1 MSGRNLRLA
10 LEITANLN
18 QARQA
23 ITGLRD
29 DIDQTSDAAD
39 EATNAQNQL
48 GRSAQRA
55 SSEIE
60 SSRSSLADL
69 NDELSQTSASAEEAA
84 QSNQVLENSV
94 KNLAPHLLS
103 LAGISG
109 GFVAIAVDTLNKAV
123 ELDRLAEFSTTG
135 VEQFQYYAAG
145 AKKVGVE
152 TEQLAQIFKDARE
165 KVGEFIDNGGGELAD
180 FFDTIAPKVGVTAE
194 QFKKLTGPEIL
205 QLYVSSLQQAGVSQ
219 NEMIA
224 YMERIADDATV
235 LLPLLNNNGEG
246 FKKYGEEAKAAGA
259 ILGKDVVEQA
269 KTANDALGKF
279 QQKFSGITNNLVANA
294 APAIVFLAQNLDVL
308 AKAGLIVSSVYLG
321 KVVVSL
327 STSVIAFIAA
337 RIEATR
343 YQMTLA
349 SMAGVATTTAA
360 RLTAVGVASNLLTA
374 VGGLPGL
381 AITAVSV
388 ATGFYLMR
396 DSSDSASDSFDIQ
409 KASVDELIEKYKE
422 LNAETKQTYLVKLT
436 EELEDQEKALKSTS
450 AAMDEFI
457 LQKMKSIVGISAD
470 SKKAIQQYFD
480 EIKSGGESAKTAFD
494 RLKNTELLND
504 RELAKIAEL
513 GQKFMTTTAE
523 SDKTRQKIDI
533 LNGSNQSLSTTA
545 NSAANATDAL
555 KNQLGGTSDAA
566 AKAASEINNL
576 SKEYKDYLKAA
587 QSVNF
592 NNQMELA
599 ELQGGKSEA
608 QAKARVEAYNL
619 KNSDPKANQTYFVTD
634 NELAVI
640 DARLESEKKITD
652 FKEQQK
658 KKEEATTKEKE
669 KQKKIAEQTA
679 PINSRV
685 QAQADKYNYTGL
697 EQKYNLPS
705 GLLAA
710 TSMQE
715 SRGNPNARSPVG
727 ALGAFQFMPATAARF
742 KLKDR
747 TDVGSSAEAAA
758 KYYQFLLKKFDN
770 DLDKAIM
777 AYNAG
782 EGNVESGKAYGFKE
796 TQKYL
801 PAVKRY
807 MAGANGL
814 TDENAQANLGKME
827 QAQQALLKQQQDR
840 LDNQKSIQEKY
851 YPEDLKMLVEHQK
864 NREDILK
871 AGFDREKEM
880 ELLLAEDKRFITE
893 KNKPRLDMLKDVEN
907 ELKNVEQSYLKA
919 TGQDVQADLA
929 AVDEKYKDLKAKIET
944 LLQITIDPVEKMK
957 LKDAQVKIDLV
968 IDKEKAAIDFNSV
981 LEQYEKLNSL
991 RQQRQETLKLQ
1002 NDSGQISQFQYAD
1015 GLKAIDAEMKP
1026 ALQNLI
1032 DQAAILAENMGDAFS
1047 VSRVEAMNAAL
1058 NQTDGSFKKF
1068 LPTVDQIQERIAGGM
1083 TDAILDWVDGTKSAS
1098 DAFRQFASDF
1108 LREIAQMILKQMIF
1122 NAVKA
1127 ASSAFGFAEGGFT
1140 GYATGGYTGAG
1151 GKYQPAGVVHKGEV
1165 VWSQE
1170 DIKAWGGVGVVE
1182 SMRKHRGYA
1191 EGGIVA
1197 APTLQVP
1204 TMQAPIIQA
1213 PQLVDNTAQI
1223 AQSTSFNASQ
1233 NFYLVDDPARI
1244 LETLNSS
1251 KGQENIVVMMSRD
1264 PSKFKAALKIGGG

>member
-259 ILGKDVVEQA
+259 ILGVEVVEQA
-269 KTANDALGKF
+269 KTAKEALGQF
-279 QQKFSGITNNLVANA
+279 QNRVSGITNQLVANA

-308 AKAGLIVSSVYLG
+308 TKAGLVVASVYLG

-381 AITAVSV
+381 AIAAVSV
-388 ATGFYLMR
+388 ATSFWLMR
-396 DSSDSASDSFDIQ
+396 DSSVSASDSFDIQ

-470 SKKAIQQYFD
+470 SKKAIQQYFN

-513 GQKFMTTTAE
+513 GQEFMTTTAE
-523 SDKTRQKIDI
+523 SDKTRQKINI

-545 NSAANATDAL
+545 NSATSATDAL
-555 KNQLGGTSDAA
+555 KDKLGGTSAAA
-566 AKAASEINNL
+566 AKAAGEINNL
-576 SKEYKDYLKAA
+576 SKEFRDYLKTA
-587 QSVNF
+587 QSANF
-592 NNQMELA
+592 NSQMELSY
-599 ELQGGKSEA
+599 LQSGKSEA
-608 QAKARVEAYNL
+608 QAKAYTEMYNL
-619 KNSDPKANQTYFVTD
+619 KNSDPTAKQTYFVTD
-634 NELAVI
+634 KELAVA
-640 DARLESEKKITD
+640 DARIKSEQKITD

-658 KKEEATTKEKE
+658 KQEEAITKQKE
-669 KQKKIAEQTA
+669 KQAKFSDLKIKSSE
-679 PINSRV
+679 
-685 QAQADKYNYTGL
+685 
-697 EQKYNLPS
+697 
-705 GLLAA
+705 A
-710 TSMQE
+710 TSGGKTHQGTIELAKFVQDNFNIRHFSAFNDQYHQGKGGKHPQGLAFDFSLRDPKE
-715 SRGNPNARSPVG
+715 SQSVTTSLRKT
-727 ALGAFQFMPATAARF
+727 L
-742 KLKDR
+742 
-747 TDVGSSAEAAA
+747 AE
-758 KYYQFLLKKFDN
+758 
-770 DLDKAIM
+770 IGV
-777 AYNAG
+777 NAG
-782 EGNVESGKAYGFKE
+782 ILNEYKSPSKNATGGHIHVSFASAADA
-796 TQKYL
+796 QKF
-801 PAVKRY
+801 
-807 MAGANGL
+807 MAM
-814 TDENAQANLGKME
+814 TKTENKMKYIGE
-827 QAQQALLKQQQDR
+827 DIQDFRKQAQQQADDQKQKQEERLAFVKQFQTEREKLEAEHQENLKKANELGYTPSQKADLLSRIEQEYQDKLSKRPEILKRVQDQLSEIDQTWLRISGNGIEADMVDIANKWKQTQADIAALLM
-840 LDNQKSIQEKY
+840 S
-851 YPEDLKMLVEHQK
+851 
-864 NREDILK
+864 
-871 AGFDREKEM
+871 
-880 ELLLAEDKRFITE
+880 
-893 KNKPRLDMLKDVEN
+893 
-907 ELKNVEQSYLKA
+907 
-919 TGQDVQADLA
+919 
-929 AVDEKYKDLKAKIET
+929 ET
-944 LLQITIDPVEKMK
+944 DP
-957 LKDAQVKIDLV
+957 
-968 IDKEKAAIDFNSV
+968 EKAAIYQKLLLKIDFV
-981 LEQYEKLNSL
+981 IDQEQTTLQFNKAVDEAQKIQDLKNTRLNN
-991 RQQRQETLKLQ
+991 LKVQ
-1002 NDSGQISQFQYAD
+1002 YDSGQISRSQYSEQAKGVQQELQPD
-1015 GLKAIDAEMKP
+1015 FDATT
-1026 ALQNLI
+1026 I
-1032 DQAAILAENMGDAFS
+1032 AAGDAAGKMQGIAGKQAS
-1047 VSRVEAMNAAL
+1047 ADVERLKSGWAEVNNEA
-1058 NQTDGSFKKF
+1058 SKY
-1068 LPTVDQIQERIAGGM
+1068 LPTLDQIEDKMVNGM
-1083 TDAILDWVDGTKSAS
+1083 TDAIMAWVDGTKSAS